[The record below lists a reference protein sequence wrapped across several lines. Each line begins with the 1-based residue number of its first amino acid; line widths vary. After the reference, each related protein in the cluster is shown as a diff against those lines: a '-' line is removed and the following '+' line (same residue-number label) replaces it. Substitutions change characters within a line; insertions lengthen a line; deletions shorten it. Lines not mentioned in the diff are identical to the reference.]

1 MMEKENLSILQMHYR
16 TWSVMLLLFSS
27 LLVTD
32 VLLLSADATTVKR
45 PKGKGGT
52 VGVHNG
58 GHHSM
63 ITIVALLI
71 TILWALLPT

>member
-1 MMEKENLSILQMHYR
+1 MHCDVECWGIMY
-16 TWSVMLLLFSS
+16 LLFSS

-32 VLLLSADATTVKR
+32 VLLLSADATTEKR
-45 PKGKGGT
+45 PRGKGGT

-63 ITIVALLI
+63 ITIATLLI